1 MEEMPPRLRRLL
13 SGHPVFTQNAG
24 AVESTKGK
32 YAGCGLASTIFTNG
46 YLSFGARSSNMHTD
60 YKNPLATH
68 LTTRL
73 FGTWDE
79 ETLTGQTV
87 LCDRFVTRALVVAD
101 DSNGRQLIG
110 GLNAFRHANCLPEAR
125 VDD

>member
-1 MEEMPPRLRRLL
+1 
-13 SGHPVFTQNAG
+13 
-24 AVESTKGK
+24 
-32 YAGCGLASTIFTNG
+32 
-46 YLSFGARSSNMHTD
+46 MHTD
-60 YKNPLATH
+60 YKNPHATH